1 MISQPSKTTLKK
13 IYLKHAFYKTEFE
26 QEFIWMDC
34 VYTESGSVPLGYR
47 PTWSTAN
54 VRHYLPQ
61 VGGGKGNGL
70 LRGFLGTDY

>member
-1 MISQPSKTTLKK
+1 MISQSSKTTLKK

-47 PTWSTAN
+47 PTWSTAK

-61 VGGGKGNGL
+61 VGGGKGSGL